1 MIRRDLVLALRRA
14 TSQLS
19 LGARRRC
26 RLALSSRR
34 RTKEVDF
41 SVPAS
46 QTRRMNVLQV
56 AYFSSG
62 VLA

>member
-1 MIRRDLVLALRRA
+1 MIRRDHGVPSRRA
-14 TSQLS
+14 APQGS

-26 RLALSSRR
+26 RLALSFKNEPGGVSFR
-34 RTKEVDF
+34 VA
-41 SVPAS
+41 AS
-46 QTRRMNVLQV
+46 QTRRINVLQV